1 MIPKVFIQF
10 KIMKIKKY
18 NDWLVENAQIGKTTI
33 DNPGGFV
40 YPVIGEEEL
49 SNYMFFSN
57 LRRIQELAGML
68 LKMDSAKIDEMLNNG
83 HDWANDHVTKS
94 KENLNHVFEFFQSEK
109 LGESLSESNISD
121 FERVYSMSPTWWIAW
136 KEENKDKEYVM
147 KQDAF
152 SKTYEVYKDDK
163 LLFIFDYSRNRIFTN
178 LKPETFTLKDNITPK
193 ELEKI
198 EKKVDI
204 LQNKAIPVKKE
215 KKDKEDEKDPLA
227 SLGI

>member
-1 MIPKVFIQF
+1 
-10 KIMKIKKY
+10 MKIKTY
-18 NDWLVENAQIGKTTI
+18 NDWLVENAQIGNTTI

-40 YPVIGEEEL
+40 YPVVDEKEI

-57 LRRIQELAGML
+57 LRRIHELAEML
-68 LKMDSAKIDEMLNNG
+68 LEMDSSKIDEMLNNG

-94 KENLNHVFEFFQSEK
+94 KENLTHVFEFFQSEK
-109 LGESLSESNISD
+109 LGESVLESNISD

-136 KEENKDKEYVM
+136 KEENKDKNYVM

-178 LKPETFTLKDNITPK
+178 LKPETFTLKDNISPK

-204 LQNKAIPVKKE
+204 LQNKVEKKE
-215 KKDKEDEKDPLA
+215 KKEGEEEKKEDPLKT
-227 SLGI
+227 LGL